1 MHILYALTHDHTLRS
16 RAICALALG
25 LGSGFSTR
33 ACMPCVPL
41 EETKEY
47 HDYRVAIEKRA
58 MRVSLPKDTS
68 VKAHNNM
75 KS

>member
-1 MHILYALTHDHTLRS
+1 MSDLVQV
-16 RAICALALG
+16 
-25 LGSGFSTR
+25 LGS
-33 ACMPCVPL
+33 L